1 MMKLGDRLSINHYSV
16 RQFALEQFVQECREL
31 GIPYVGLWR
40 DKVHEVGIERA
51 RALVAQAGLKLS
63 SLCRGG
69 FFPYNDQAQRQKSI
83 EENRKVIDEAVAL
96 GAPLVVLVC
105 GGIAAAGLSASRE
118 MVTEGIEQLVPYAV
132 ERGVRLGIEPLH
144 PMFAAD
150 RSVIVTLAQANE
162 LAAHFSADVV
172 GIVVDAYHVWWDPA
186 LEKEIDR
193 ASGRIF
199 GFHVSDWIVPLP
211 DILNGRGLMGDGYIE
226 LSAISALI
234 ERAGYRG
241 PIEVE
246 IFNQNLWQLPGRTA
260 LERIKERF
268 IRLLS
273 EDHLSNREL
282 NR

>member
-1 MMKLGDRLSINHYSV
+1 MKVRDRLSINHYSV
-16 RQFALEQFVQECREL
+16 RQLGLEQLLEECREL
-31 GIPYVGLWR
+31 AIPYVGLWR
-40 DKVHEVGIERA
+40 DKVREVGIERS
-51 RALVAQAGLKLS
+51 RALVARAGLKVS

-69 FFPYNDQAQRQKSI
+69 FFPYSDQRERQKSI

-96 GAPLVVLVC
+96 GAQLVVLVC

-118 MVTEGIEQLVPYAV
+118 MVEEGIANLVPYAA

-172 GIVVDAYHVWWDPA
+172 GIVVDVYHVWWDPA
-186 LEKEIDR
+186 LESEIDR
-193 ASGRIF
+193 AHGRIF

-226 LSAISALI
+226 LSAISALV
-234 ERAGYRG
+234 ERAGYCG

-260 LERIKERF
+260 LDRIKERF
-268 IRLLS
+268 IGLLS
-273 EDHLSNREL
+273 EDQSI
-282 NR
+282 

>member
-1 MMKLGDRLSINHYSV
+1 MKLRDRLSINHYSV
-16 RQFALEQFVQECREL
+16 RQLGLEQLLQECREL
-31 GIPYVGLWR
+31 EIPYVGLWR
-40 DKVHEVGIERA
+40 DKVHEGGIARS
-51 RALVAQAGLKLS
+51 RALVAHAGLKVS

-69 FFPYNDQAQRQKSI
+69 FFPYNDHAQRRRSI
-83 EENRKVIDEAVAL
+83 EENRKVIDEAAAL

-118 MVTEGIEQLVPYAV
+118 MVEEGIANLVPYAA

-162 LAAHFSADVV
+162 LAAHFSADIV
-172 GIVVDAYHVWWDPA
+172 GIVVDVYHVWWDPA
-186 LEKEIDR
+186 LKREIER
-193 ASGRIF
+193 AGRRIF

-234 ERAGYRG
+234 ERAGYHG

-260 LERIKERF
+260 LEQIKERF

-273 EDHLSNREL
+273 KDQSV
-282 NR
+282 

>member
-1 MMKLGDRLSINHYSV
+1 MRLRDRLSINHYSV
-16 RQFALEQFVQECREL
+16 RQLGLEELLQECREL
-31 GIPYVGLWR
+31 EIPYVGLWR
-40 DKVHEVGIERA
+40 DKVHEGGIERS
-51 RALVAQAGLKLS
+51 RALVAHAGLKVS

-69 FFPYNDQAQRQKSI
+69 FFPYNDQAQRQRSI
-83 EENRKVIDEAVAL
+83 EENRKVIDEAAAL

-118 MVTEGIEQLVPYAV
+118 MVEEGIANLVPYAA

-162 LAAHFSADVV
+162 LAAHFSADIV
-172 GIVVDAYHVWWDPA
+172 GIVVDVYHVWWDPA
-186 LEKEIDR
+186 LEREIER
-193 ASGRIF
+193 AGGRIF
-199 GFHVSDWIVPLP
+199 GFHVSDWIVPLS

-234 ERAGYRG
+234 ERAGYHG

-246 IFNQNLWQLPGRTA
+246 IFNQNLWQLSGRTA
-260 LERIKERF
+260 LDRIKERF

-273 EDHLSNREL
+273 KDRSV
-282 NR
+282 